1 MLNAL
6 LIIFV
11 IAKILGFITW
21 SWWIVLSPLLIQVLI
36 VLLSLISCIIAKF
49 KIDKLWDFETNE
61 EKDVVN
67 PGVKDQKVKMMLPVK
82 CEENWIIRRK
92 K

>member
-21 SWWIVLSPLLIQVLI
+21 SWWIILSPLLIQVSI
-36 VLLSLISCIIAKF
+36 VLLILVFYSVANFRIKNLLK
-49 KIDKLWDFETNE
+49 KL
-61 EKDVVN
+61 
-67 PGVKDQKVKMMLPVK
+67 
-82 CEENWIIRRK
+82 K
-92 K
+92 KEL

>member
-21 SWWIVLSPLLIQVLI
+21 AWWIVLSPLLIQVSI
-36 VLLSLISCIIAKF
+36 VLLSLVFYGVANFRIKNLL
-49 KIDKLWDFETNE
+49 KKL
-61 EKDVVN
+61 
-67 PGVKDQKVKMMLPVK
+67 
-82 CEENWIIRRK
+82 K
-92 K
+92 KEL

>member
-21 SWWIVLSPLLIQVLI
+21 SWWIVLSPLLIQVSI
-36 VLLSLISCIIAKF
+36 VLLSLVFYSVANFRIKNLL
-49 KIDKLWDFETNE
+49 KKL
-61 EKDVVN
+61 
-67 PGVKDQKVKMMLPVK
+67 
-82 CEENWIIRRK
+82 K
-92 K
+92 KEL

>member
-21 SWWIVLSPLLIQVLI
+21 SWWIVLSPLLIQVSI
-36 VLLSLISCIIAKF
+36 GLLSLVFYGVANFRIMSLF
-49 KIDKLWDFETNE
+49 KKL
-61 EKDVVN
+61 
-67 PGVKDQKVKMMLPVK
+67 
-82 CEENWIIRRK
+82 K
-92 K
+92 KEL

>member
-21 SWWIVLSPLLIQVLI
+21 SWWIVLSPLLIQVSI
-36 VLLSLISCIIAKF
+36 GLLSLVFYGVDNFRIMSLLK
-49 KIDKLWDFETNE
+49 KL
-61 EKDVVN
+61 
-67 PGVKDQKVKMMLPVK
+67 
-82 CEENWIIRRK
+82 K
-92 K
+92 KEL

>member
-21 SWWIVLSPLLIQVLI
+21 SWWIVLSPLLIQVTI
-36 VLLSLISCIIAKF
+36 GLLSLVFYGVANFRIMSLF
-49 KIDKLWDFETNE
+49 KKL
-61 EKDVVN
+61 
-67 PGVKDQKVKMMLPVK
+67 
-82 CEENWIIRRK
+82 K
-92 K
+92 KEL

>member
-21 SWWIVLSPLLIQVLI
+21 SWWIVLSPLLIQVSI
-36 VLLSLISCIIAKF
+36 GLLSLVFYGVTNFRIKSLLK
-49 KIDKLWDFETNE
+49 KL
-61 EKDVVN
+61 
-67 PGVKDQKVKMMLPVK
+67 
-82 CEENWIIRRK
+82 K
-92 K
+92 KEL

>member
-21 SWWIVLSPLLIQVLI
+21 SWWIVLSPLLIQVSI
-36 VLLSLISCIIAKF
+36 VLLSLVFYGVANFRIKNLL
-49 KIDKLWDFETNE
+49 KKL
-61 EKDVVN
+61 
-67 PGVKDQKVKMMLPVK
+67 
-82 CEENWIIRRK
+82 K
-92 K
+92 KKL

>member
-21 SWWIVLSPLLIQVLI
+21 SWWIVLSPLLIQILI
-36 VLLSLISCIIAKF
+36 SLLSLVIVGVSNFRIKNLL
-49 KIDKLWDFETNE
+49 KKL
-61 EKDVVN
+61 
-67 PGVKDQKVKMMLPVK
+67 
-82 CEENWIIRRK
+82 K
-92 K
+92 KEL

>member
-21 SWWIVLSPLLIQVLI
+21 SRWIVLSPLLIQVSI
-36 VLLSLISCIIAKF
+36 GLLSLVFYGVANFRIMSLF
-49 KIDKLWDFETNE
+49 KKL
-61 EKDVVN
+61 
-67 PGVKDQKVKMMLPVK
+67 
-82 CEENWIIRRK
+82 K
-92 K
+92 KEL

>member
-21 SWWIVLSPLLIQVLI
+21 AWWIVLSPLLIQLSI
-36 VLLSLISCIIAKF
+36 VLLSLVFYGVANFRIKNLL
-49 KIDKLWDFETNE
+49 KKL
-61 EKDVVN
+61 
-67 PGVKDQKVKMMLPVK
+67 
-82 CEENWIIRRK
+82 K
-92 K
+92 KEL

>member
-21 SWWIVLSPLLIQVLI
+21 SWWIVLSPLLIQVSI
-36 VLLSLISCIIAKF
+36 GLLSLVFYSVANFRIKNLL
-49 KIDKLWDFETNE
+49 KKL
-61 EKDVVN
+61 
-67 PGVKDQKVKMMLPVK
+67 
-82 CEENWIIRRK
+82 K
-92 K
+92 KEL

>member
-21 SWWIVLSPLLIQVLI
+21 SWWIVLSPLLIQILI
-36 VLLSLISCIIAKF
+36 GLLSLVIFGVSNFRIKNLL
-49 KIDKLWDFETNE
+49 KKL
-61 EKDVVN
+61 
-67 PGVKDQKVKMMLPVK
+67 
-82 CEENWIIRRK
+82 K
-92 K
+92 KEL

>member
-21 SWWIVLSPLLIQVLI
+21 SWWIVLSPLLIQVL
-36 VLLSLISCIIAKF
+36 VSLLSLVFYGVANFRIKSLF
-49 KIDKLWDFETNE
+49 KET
-61 EKDVVN
+61 
-67 PGVKDQKVKMMLPVK
+67 
-82 CEENWIIRRK
+82 
-92 K
+92 

>member
-21 SWWIVLSPLLIQVLI
+21 SWWIVLSPLLIQVSI
-36 VLLSLISCIIAKF
+36 GLLSLVFYGIANFRIMSLF
-49 KIDKLWDFETNE
+49 KKL
-61 EKDVVN
+61 
-67 PGVKDQKVKMMLPVK
+67 
-82 CEENWIIRRK
+82 K
-92 K
+92 KEL

>member
-21 SWWIVLSPLLIQVLI
+21 SWWIVLSPLLIQILI
-36 VLLSLISCIIAKF
+36 GLLSLVFYGVANFRIKNLL
-49 KIDKLWDFETNE
+49 KKL
-61 EKDVVN
+61 
-67 PGVKDQKVKMMLPVK
+67 
-82 CEENWIIRRK
+82 K
-92 K
+92 KEF

>member
-21 SWWIVLSPLLIQVLI
+21 SWWIVLSPLLIQVSI
-36 VLLSLISCIIAKF
+36 GLLSLVFYGVANFRIMSLLK
-49 KIDKLWDFETNE
+49 KL
-61 EKDVVN
+61 
-67 PGVKDQKVKMMLPVK
+67 
-82 CEENWIIRRK
+82 K
-92 K
+92 KEF

>member
-21 SWWIVLSPLLIQVLI
+21 SWWIVLSPLLIKVLI
-36 VLLSLISCIIAKF
+36 ALLSAIFCIIAKF
-49 KIDKLWDFETNE
+49 KIDKL
-61 EKDVVN
+61 
-67 PGVKDQKVKMMLPVK
+67 
-82 CEENWIIRRK
+82 
-92 K
+92 

>member
-21 SWWIVLSPLLIQVLI
+21 SWWIILSTLLIQVSI
-36 VLLSLISCIIAKF
+36 VLLSLVFYSVANFRIKNLL
-49 KIDKLWDFETNE
+49 KKL
-61 EKDVVN
+61 
-67 PGVKDQKVKMMLPVK
+67 
-82 CEENWIIRRK
+82 K
-92 K
+92 KEL

>member
-21 SWWIVLSPLLIQVLI
+21 SWWIILSPLLIQVSI
-36 VLLSLISCIIAKF
+36 VLLSLVFYSVANFRIKNLL
-49 KIDKLWDFETNE
+49 KKL
-61 EKDVVN
+61 
-67 PGVKDQKVKMMLPVK
+67 
-82 CEENWIIRRK
+82 K
-92 K
+92 KEH

>member
-21 SWWIVLSPLLIQVLI
+21 SWWIVLSPLLIQVSI
-36 VLLSLISCIIAKF
+36 GLLSLVFYGVANFRITSLLK
-49 KIDKLWDFETNE
+49 KL
-61 EKDVVN
+61 K
-67 PGVKDQKVKMMLPVK
+67 
-82 CEENWIIRRK
+82 
-92 K
+92 

>member
-21 SWWIVLSPLLIQVLI
+21 SWWIVLSPLLIQVSI
-36 VLLSLISCIIAKF
+36 GLLSLVFYGVANFRIKSLLK
-49 KIDKLWDFETNE
+49 KL
-61 EKDVVN
+61 
-67 PGVKDQKVKMMLPVK
+67 
-82 CEENWIIRRK
+82 K
-92 K
+92 KEL

>member
-21 SWWIVLSPLLIQVLI
+21 SWWIVLSPLLIQVSI
-36 VLLSLISCIIAKF
+36 VLLSLVFYGVANFRIKNLL
-49 KIDKLWDFETNE
+49 KKLKKELKERRYFNGGRVET
-61 EKDVVN
+61 
-67 PGVKDQKVKMMLPVK
+67 PFSSR
-82 CEENWIIRRK
+82 I
-92 K
+92 

>member
-21 SWWIVLSPLLIQVLI
+21 SWWIVLSPLLIQVSI
-36 VLLSLISCIIAKF
+36 GLLNLVFYGVANFRIMSLF
-49 KIDKLWDFETNE
+49 KKL
-61 EKDVVN
+61 
-67 PGVKDQKVKMMLPVK
+67 
-82 CEENWIIRRK
+82 K
-92 K
+92 KEL